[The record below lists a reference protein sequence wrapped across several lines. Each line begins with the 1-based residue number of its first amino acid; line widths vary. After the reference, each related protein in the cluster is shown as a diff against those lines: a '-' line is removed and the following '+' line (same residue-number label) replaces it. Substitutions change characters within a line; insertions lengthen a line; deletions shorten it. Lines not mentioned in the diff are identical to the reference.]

1 MAIGLQK
8 HCTFDHYCPFFQKAS
23 IILNMKVVPN
33 DNLNLAVKELGHV
46 VVCAIWRDRKPRLY
60 WQKYLQNAILPTVQP
75 LLLLFSTQI
84 FQLLNHVS
92 YI

>member
-1 MAIGLQK
+1 
-8 HCTFDHYCPFFQKAS
+8 
-23 IILNMKVVPN
+23 MKVVPN

-92 YI
+92 YIWIALVTNRFLAAGMASYVQAFDWMEV